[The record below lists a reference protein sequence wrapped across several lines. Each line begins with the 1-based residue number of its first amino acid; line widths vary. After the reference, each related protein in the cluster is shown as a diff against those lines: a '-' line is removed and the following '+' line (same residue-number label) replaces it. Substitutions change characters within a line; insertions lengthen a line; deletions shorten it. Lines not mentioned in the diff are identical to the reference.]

1 MFIILEGPDGAG
13 KTTYAQALA
22 RELWEIGRGTV
33 LINPKRSPRQGVLIE
48 YKRNLSFYVPGC
60 EIDLILDRCW
70 YSDDVYGPHWRGYGL
85 DQPVRAELDE
95 WAHARGAVVARL
107 DADDDVLLS
116 RLLARG
122 DDDVEPSALQTFI
135 DAYREQARDW
145 RLPMRVN
152 PTLEQIIDL
161 AIMRETQC
169 SISSA
174 MT

>member
-13 KTTYAQALA
+13 KTTFAGLLA
-22 RELWEIGRGTV
+22 REMWEMGRGTV
-33 LINPKRSPRQGVLIE
+33 LINPKRSPRDGVLIE
-48 YKRNLSFYVPGC
+48 YKQRLSFYVPAGGI
-60 EIDLILDRCW
+60 ELILDRCW

-85 DQPVRAELDE
+85 DQPVRSELDE

-107 DADDDVLLS
+107 DADDDVLAA

-122 DDDVEPSALQTFI
+122 DDDVSPDDVATF
-135 DAYREQARDW
+135 AREYREQGREW

-152 PTLEQIIDL
+152 PTVEQIIDL

-169 SISSA
+169 T
-174 MT
+174 M